1 MHDCY
6 VCDLFMFNTCFYL
19 SICSVLVHSSHN
31 TVCGRVK
38 MVMRAIS
45 SRSLCVIGSAM
56 HSTAI
61 VQSCCIE
68 FRAGQLAFDFLKQ
81 TPISSEPF
89 CAVVVAAAAAD
100 LSNW

>member
-1 MHDCY
+1 MLFVTACACTIAT
-6 VCDLFMFNTCFYL
+6 VCDLFMFNICFYL

-56 HSTAI
+56 HSTAT
-61 VQSCCIE
+61 VQ
-68 FRAGQLAFDFLKQ
+68 FMLY
-81 TPISSEPF
+81 
-89 CAVVVAAAAAD
+89 
-100 LSNW
+100 